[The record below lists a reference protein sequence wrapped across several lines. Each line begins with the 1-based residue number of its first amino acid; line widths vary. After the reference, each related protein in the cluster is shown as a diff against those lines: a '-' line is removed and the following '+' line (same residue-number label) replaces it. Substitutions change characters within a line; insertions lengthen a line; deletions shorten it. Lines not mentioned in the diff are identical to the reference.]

1 VGAGG
6 GGETGVAVIMTVELA
21 PRATVLVVEDQNLLR
36 ESTARLLESLGYRV
50 LVAADGPGALG
61 LLDEGAKVDLL
72 LSDVVLP
79 GGMTGDGLATE
90 VQRRD
95 PGIRILL
102 TSAYQ
107 REVLVA
113 QGRLASQRPLL
124 KKPFRR
130 RELEKFVQEVLTG
143 EVTGGLEP
151 DR

>member
-1 VGAGG
+1 
-6 GGETGVAVIMTVELA
+6 M
-21 PRATVLVVEDQNLLR
+21 LVVEDQDLLR
-36 ESTARLLESLGYRV
+36 ESTSRLLESLGYRV

-95 PGIRILL
+95 PGIQILL

-130 RELEKFVQEVLTG
+130 RELEKFIQDVLTG
-143 EVTGGLEP
+143 
-151 DR
+151 R